1 MNAFFIDALQQYGYP
16 ILWLIVFVAA
26 VGAPISGNLLLYAAG
41 AFAAFG
47 DFNIFILFPV
57 AVSAAVLGDNLGYFI
72 GWRVGVPLLTWLERQ
87 KRFPFISASALER
100 GREYFRRRTAWAIF
114 ITRFLILVLG
124 GPINFLAGVERYP
137 YRNFLFWDVSGQI
150 LGAII
155 PLGLGYIFAASWE
168 QVAGVFGA
176 FSSLFLVLLVA
187 IILSVVLVRRI
198 RQSTA
203 ASTVKDEAND
213 TVPASESKIG
223 SEALPPLQSKTEHDT
238 GSLPIHD

>member
-1 MNAFFIDALQQYGYP
+1 LNAFFIDALQQYGYP

-72 GWRVGVPLLTWLERQ
+72 GRRVGAPLLVWLERQ
-87 KRFPFISASALER
+87 RRFRFISPLTLAR
-100 GREYFRRRTAWAIF
+100 GRAYFRRRTAWAVF
-114 ITRFLILVLG
+114 ISRFLIVALG
-124 GPINFLAGVERYP
+124 GPINFLAGVERYS
-137 YRNFLFWDVSGQI
+137 YRNFLFWDISGQI

-155 PLGLGYIFAASWE
+155 PLGLGYVFAASWE

-176 FSSLFLVLLVA
+176 FSSLFLILLVA
-187 IILSVVLVRRI
+187 IILSVLLLRRI
-198 RQSTA
+198 RQNRTA
-203 ASTVKDEAND
+203 TTVKDEANEA
-213 TVPASESKIG
+213 VPASESKIEN
-223 SEALPPLQSKTEHDT
+223 EALPPVQSKTEHDT